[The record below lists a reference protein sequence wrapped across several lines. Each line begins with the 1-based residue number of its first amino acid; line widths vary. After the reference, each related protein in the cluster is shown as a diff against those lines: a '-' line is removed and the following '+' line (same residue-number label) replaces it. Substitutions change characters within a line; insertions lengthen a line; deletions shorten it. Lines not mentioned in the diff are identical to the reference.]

1 MASIFRQRYTAKDE
15 NGKTIRKQSK
25 YWYIDYKAA
34 GGIRKRVKAFKD
46 KTATAQLAAKLEKE
60 AELADA
66 GIVDKYKDHR
76 KRPLLEHLADFRA
89 SLLAKGNTEGYVEQT
104 LNRIKPVFD
113 DCKFVFW
120 PDISASII
128 QKHLA
133 SLHSKENGISA
144 QTSNYYLQSIKQF
157 CRWMIQNQRASE
169 SPVEYLSKVNTTK
182 GQIVRR
188 ALEADEIRRLLEATE
203 SSPVRFNMTGHQRA
217 MLYRLAIETGLR
229 ANELRSLTASS
240 FDFSGCTITIKA
252 EHSKNRQESILPLRK
267 ETAMLMQIFLLGK
280 LPTTQVFSLPSKYNM
295 ADMLRAD
302 CETAG
307 ICCEDRGQGKIDFH
321 SLRHTT
327 GSLLAASG
335 VHPKVAQVIMR
346 HSDINL
352 TMSRYTHTLR
362 GQESEAV
369 ESLPDLSLPS
379 KQAQKATGTDNSAV
393 DGAYKPA
400 YKKLTKKP
408 YFDSKPLSPIG
419 HDGAQE
425 KLCNR
430 KTTEQIKSLQMAGL
444 GTEKELMS
452 PNDIGTN
459 SNAPEGIRTP
469 DLRIRNPLLY
479 PTELRALHFLTAC
492 NITI

>member
-1 MASIFRQRYTAKDE
+1 MASIFHQKYTAKDAS
-15 NGKTIRKQSK
+15 GKIIRKQSQ
-25 YWYIDYKAA
+25 YWYIDYKTAE
-34 GGIRKRVKAFKD
+34 GTRKRVKGFKD
-46 KTATAQLAAKLEKE
+46 KTSTVQLSAKLEKE
-60 AELADA
+60 SELAQA
-66 GIVDKYKDHR
+66 GIIDKYKEPR
-76 KRPLLEHLADFRA
+76 KRPLSEHLNDFKA

-120 PDISASII
+120 GDISANII

-133 SLHSKENGISA
+133 SLRSKENGISA

-169 SPVEYLSKVNTTK
+169 SPVEHLGKVSVHK
-182 GQIVRR
+182 GQAVRR

-203 SSPVRFNMTGHQRA
+203 LSPVRFSMTGHQKA
-217 MLYRLAIETGLR
+217 ILYRLAIETGLR

-252 EHSKNRQESILPLRK
+252 ENAKNRKESVLPLRK
-267 ETAMLMQIFLLGK
+267 ETAAIMQAFLFGK
-280 LPTTQVFSLPSKYNM
+280 LPTTQVFSMPSKYNM

-307 ICCEDRGQGKIDFH
+307 IDSADSGQGKVDFH

-335 VHPKVAQVIMR
+335 VHPKVAQVLMR

-379 KQAQKATGTDNSAV
+379 KQAQKATGTDDSAV
-393 DGAYKPA
+393 GSAYKPA
-400 YKKLTKKP
+400 YKKLANIA
-408 YFDSKPLSPIG
+408 YFDCDSMSLIG
-419 HDGAQE
+419 RDETKNQFD
-425 KLCNR
+425 
-430 KTTEQIKSLQMAGL
+430 TELNSGVCKSLQMSYL
-444 GTEKELMS
+444 ETKKEPMS
-452 PNDIGTN
+452 STDTGSN
-459 SNAPEGIRTP
+459 SITPERIRTS
-469 DLRIRNPLLY
+469 DLRIRNPKPIKFPY
-479 PTELRALHFLTAC
+479 PVK
-492 NITI
+492 